1 MTPLVSNVTNL
12 LSLLIIASDAL
23 AVLLFILLVTPLGR
37 NRRGKAVL
45 DFFGTNAIAF
55 SLVIAIGSVASSLFY
70 SEIAHFVPCLLC
82 WWQRIILYP
91 QAVILLVA
99 LIANDERVRK
109 YCATLSAIGVV
120 LATYH
125 SYLQFGGN
133 ALVPCAANG
142 ITLRT
147 RLLPDVWL
155 RHYPNHG
162 PHGIRLDPHLLPHP
176 APKRIGYTNETTIIS
191 DFVPSRRGGPQ
202 VPTPL
207 EV

>member
-37 NRRGKAVL
+37 NGRGKAVL

-142 ITLRT
+142 TTCEHVYFLT
-147 RLLPDVWL
+147 
-155 RHYPNHG
+155 Y
-162 PHGIRLDPHLLPHP
+162 
-176 APKRIGYTNETTIIS
+176 GYVTIPTMALTAFALILI
-191 DFVPSRRGGPQ
+191 FCLIPRRK
-202 VPTPL
+202 
-207 EV
+207 E